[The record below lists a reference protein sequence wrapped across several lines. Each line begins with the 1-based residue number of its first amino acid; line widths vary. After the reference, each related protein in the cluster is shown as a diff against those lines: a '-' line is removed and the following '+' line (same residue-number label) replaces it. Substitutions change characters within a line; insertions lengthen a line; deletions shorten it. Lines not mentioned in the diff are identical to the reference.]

1 MGHFGILL
9 KIHYKDIMRTQED
22 KSGAHW
28 GSAPTADAYCYNCG
42 PKDGLLIL
50 KIGRRGGKIP
60 SYYKDISRKEFQ
72 ICYAQ
77 FDALYIE

>member
-42 PKDGLLIL
+42 PKDGQLIVSKL
-50 KIGRRGGKIP
+50 EEEVEKYRHTTKTSVVRNFKFAMH
-60 SYYKDISRKEFQ
+60 SLTH
-72 ICYAQ
+72 CV
-77 FDALYIE
+77 